1 MKLTAQSTGTAI
13 HRMMQGLENNAKG
26 YIKTAAGEMFFAGDA
41 GSETV
46 MHETFHALNQWSAET
61 GQAVM
66 DRLLNYLV
74 QQSGAESTEKLIQSY
89 LDKYAEA
96 GQQLTYNQALE
107 EITADAMETV
117 FGTAESF
124 RDFVRQQAAEARMNV
139 EARGIIGK
147 VMDKIQSLLESVLAD
162 VEHFL
167 KKEPTNAAAKAAKS
181 LTEEQLRDL
190 RALYFEHQMTAG
202 EKYREAIHDAK
213 QAAKTPQPLKTKDA
227 AVKYSIDVGFE
238 KAIDELD
245 EDSTKRYAIRVGSTS
260 EVLKSIGVKDKDI
273 FWQAGK
279 LRKILNKHSIAN
291 HNAATGEGS
300 IMTKEI
306 LKQVPQVLE
315 HPIIVLHSDTSRN
328 ADYASRIFMYGDVK
342 DAAGKPVNVSL
353 ELLPTDRNGLV
364 VDNIAVLSAYGHE
377 SYRAGKVV
385 QGEILYVDPDTKRTA
400 AWLRGNRLR
409 LPFSLAS
416 GGSKL
421 LTLCRRKCQGC
432 DCRAVAGTTAVLPE
446 AVTETEARSSTRKK
460 QP

>member
-167 KKEPTNAAAKAAKS
+167 KKSPPT
-181 LTEEQLRDL
+181 
-190 RALYFEHQMTAG
+190 
-202 EKYREAIHDAK
+202 
-213 QAAKTPQPLKTKDA
+213 PP
-227 AVKYSIDVGFE
+227 
-238 KAIDELD
+238 
-245 EDSTKRYAIRVGSTS
+245 
-260 EVLKSIGVKDKDI
+260 
-273 FWQAGK
+273 
-279 LRKILNKHSIAN
+279 
-291 HNAATGEGS
+291 
-300 IMTKEI
+300 
-306 LKQVPQVLE
+306 P
-315 HPIIVLHSDTSRN
+315 
-328 ADYASRIFMYGDVK
+328 
-342 DAAGKPVNVSL
+342 
-353 ELLPTDRNGLV
+353 
-364 VDNIAVLSAYGHE
+364 
-377 SYRAGKVV
+377 
-385 QGEILYVDPDTKRTA
+385 
-400 AWLRGNRLR
+400 RLR
-409 LPFSLAS
+409 
-416 GGSKL
+416 
-421 LTLCRRKCQGC
+421 
-432 DCRAVAGTTAVLPE
+432 RA
-446 AVTETEARSSTRKK
+446 
-460 QP
+460 

>member
-1 MKLTAQSTGTAI
+1 MRPDAGTVYRGDKAVSGDKSADEAFLKLTAQSTGTAI

-26 YIKTAAGEMFFAGDA
+26 CIKAAAGEIFFAGDA

-124 RDFVRQQAAEARMNV
+124 RDFVRRQAAEARMNAD
-139 EARGIIGK
+139 ARGIIGK

-190 RALYFEHQMTAG
+190 RALYFEHQIAAG
-202 EKYREAIHDAK
+202 ESTGKPSTTQSR
-213 QAAKTPQPLKTKDA
+213 AAKTPQPLK
-227 AVKYSIDVGFE
+227 
-238 KAIDELD
+238 
-245 EDSTKRYAIRVGSTS
+245 
-260 EVLKSIGVKDKDI
+260 
-273 FWQAGK
+273 Q
-279 LRKILNKHSIAN
+279 
-291 HNAATGEGS
+291 
-300 IMTKEI
+300 
-306 LKQVPQVLE
+306 
-315 HPIIVLHSDTSRN
+315 
-328 ADYASRIFMYGDVK
+328 
-342 DAAGKPVNVSL
+342 
-353 ELLPTDRNGLV
+353 
-364 VDNIAVLSAYGHE
+364 
-377 SYRAGKVV
+377 
-385 QGEILYVDPDTKRTA
+385 RT
-400 AWLRGNRLR
+400 
-409 LPFSLAS
+409 
-416 GGSKL
+416 
-421 LTLCRRKCQGC
+421 RR
-432 DCRAVAGTTAVLPE
+432 
-446 AVTETEARSSTRKK
+446 
-460 QP
+460 